1 MNAKKKAENCPA
13 KTVMAPLPLVD
24 VKSRIVLIRQLP
36 VIIDADVAELYG
48 VETKRV
54 NEAVRNNPDKFP
66 QDYMFELFPE
76 ELDDLRSK
84 FSTTKVSSKSRAI
97 PKAFTEKGLYMLATI
112 LKGKRAI
119 ETTFA
124 IIETFAKVRSLKR
137 ELVELHE
144 ESDKQRQTEKMTAL
158 WTWGFRPFP
167 GEVRLG

>member
-66 QDYMFELFPE
+66 QDYMFELNARE
-76 ELDDLRSK
+76 SRVLRSK
-84 FSTTKVSSKSRAI
+84 ISTLKPSGKGQHSKFNF
-97 PKAFTEKGLYMLATI
+97 KAFTEKGLYMLATI
-112 LKGKRAI
+112 LKGNRQDQAHRPAHSKSRAVKSGR
-119 ETTFA
+119 EVLTFPSPH
-124 IIETFAKVRSLKR
+124 FCY
-137 ELVELHE
+137 
-144 ESDKQRQTEKMTAL
+144 
-158 WTWGFRPFP
+158 PFP
-167 GEVRLG
+167 TARHHAAPRTNGDPTTRH